1 MHAEHAGRSEP
12 NGLSGH
18 VIGCAF
24 KVLNTLGAGFQKKFY
39 QNALAYEVRAA
50 GLSAV
55 QQYGVKVHYK
65 KILVG
70 EYFVDLL
77 INDVL
82 LVELKTVKALDDAH
96 RMQCTNNLKATG
108 LRLCLLLNF
117 GKSRLEIKRVAHGL

>member
-1 MHAEHAGRSEP
+1 MHAEHADNSELDE
-12 NGLSGH
+12 LSGR

-24 KVLNTLGAGFQKKFY
+24 TVLNTLGAGFLEKVY
-39 QNALAYEVRAA
+39 ENALAYEVRAA

-55 QQYGVKVHYK
+55 QQYGAKVQYK
-65 KILVG
+65 DILVG

-82 LVELKTVKALDDAH
+82 PVELKTVRALDDAH